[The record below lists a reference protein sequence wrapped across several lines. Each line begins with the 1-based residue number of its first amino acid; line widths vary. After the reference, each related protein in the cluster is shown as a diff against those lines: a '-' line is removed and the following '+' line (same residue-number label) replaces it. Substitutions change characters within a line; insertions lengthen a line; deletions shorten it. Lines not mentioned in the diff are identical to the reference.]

1 MSRQERDPAGLQGVR
16 LGDYARVFTKEYVQK
31 VSHGRVSTGFP
42 GVDRSLNGG
51 FSSGLYVL
59 GAVPG
64 LGKST
69 LALQIAHNVSK
80 QGVPALY
87 FALEMD
93 RDWITAKSISR
104 SDFEKY
110 RTPLLQ
116 SSDLFNPDRVRTFS
130 QEAWDREREAVERLE
145 QEERNFY
152 LYESGPGC
160 HHIGHISQEV
170 RSFRRTHPEGPIL
183 VVIDYLQI
191 LAPREETQKASDKQ
205 VVPTSVG
212 YFFYHNIAIA

>member
-1 MSRQERDPAGLQGVR
+1 MAVFGMSELPKPLHPEYTKNNKLVFEVGRSGAMSRQERDPAGLQGVR

-104 SDFEKY
+104 
-110 RTPLLQ
+110 
-116 SSDLFNPDRVRTFS
+116 
-130 QEAWDREREAVERLE
+130 
-145 QEERNFY
+145 
-152 LYESGPGC
+152 YE
-160 HHIGHISQEV
+160 
-170 RSFRRTHPEGPIL
+170 
-183 VVIDYLQI
+183 
-191 LAPREETQKASDKQ
+191 
-205 VVPTSVG
+205 
-212 YFFYHNIAIA
+212 